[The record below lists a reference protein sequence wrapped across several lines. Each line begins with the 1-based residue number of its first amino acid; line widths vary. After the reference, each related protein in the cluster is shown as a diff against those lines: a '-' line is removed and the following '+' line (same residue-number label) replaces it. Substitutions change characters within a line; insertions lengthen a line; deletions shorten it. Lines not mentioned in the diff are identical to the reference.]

1 MSQRRPA
8 TAPASPPPPDSAD
21 TRLIARLHGGLP
33 LTDRPF
39 ADVAAGLGIDEET
52 LLERLRELL
61 ADGTLSRFGPLYQI
75 ERAGGC
81 FVLAA
86 LAVPEPRFDAVTQQ
100 VNAHPEVAHNYR
112 REHALNM
119 WFVVAAESADAAS
132 AVLARIAAET
142 GLPVLALPKEREY
155 HVELR
160 LPIDAPVRHAAT
172 PAPRRATLGEPP
184 AMTALNASDR
194 ALIAATQGGL
204 PLVAR
209 PYEAVGAMLGVPGE
223 TVRARLAQ
231 MLEEG
236 LVRRIGAVPNHY
248 RLGFSANGMTVWD
261 VDDARIDALGVR
273 VGALAGVSHCYRR
286 PRRLPDWPYN
296 LFAMVHGRSRAEV
309 ERQARA
315 IAQLLGAACRRSDI
329 LYSTAILKKTGLRL
343 VD

>member
-1 MSQRRPA
+1 MSQRKSETPA
-8 TAPASPPPPDSAD
+8 PPALDNAD
-21 TRLIARLHGGLP
+21 ARLIERLHGGLP

-39 ADVAAGLGIDEET
+39 ADVAVELGIDEET
-52 LLERLRELL
+52 LIERLRSLL
-61 ADGTLSRFGPLYQI
+61 ASGLLSRFGPLYQI
-75 ERAGGC
+75 ERAGGS

-86 LAVPEPRFDAVTQQ
+86 LAVPEARFEAVTQQ

-119 WFVVAAESADAAS
+119 WFVVAAESPAAAA
-132 AVLARIAAET
+132 AVLARIEAET
-142 GLPVLALPKEREY
+142 GLPALALPKEREY

-160 LPIDAPVRHAAT
+160 LPIASPG
-172 PAPRRATLGEPP
+172 RRAASVAARRAPPPEP
-184 AMTALNASDR
+184 ATTAALNDFDR
-194 ALIAATQGGL
+194 ALISATQGGL

-209 PYEAVGAMLGVPGE
+209 PYEAVGAMLGAPGE
-223 TVRARLAQ
+223 AVRARLAQ
-231 MLEEG
+231 MLDDG

-261 VDDARIDALGVR
+261 VDDARVDALGER
-273 VGALAGVSHCYRR
+273 IGALPGVSHCYRR

-315 IAQLLGAACRRSDI
+315 IEQLLGAACRRSDI
-329 LYSTAILKKTGLRL
+329 LYSSAILKKTGLRL